1 MPLTTPTHAFVR
13 APSTAYARCLREQPC
28 AIDVG
33 VATQQHD
40 GYVAALRD
48 AGIDVQWLPPLVD
61 APDATFVED
70 TAVVVDGAALVTHPG
85 ALARR
90 EETPSVAAVLASS
103 MAITHMHGPATL
115 DGGDVMRCG
124 DTLVV
129 GHSQRTN
136 EGGIAALTE
145 FAARFGLRTHVV
157 QLAAGLHLKSA
168 CTMLDAATLLY
179 WPGAFTIDALAPL
192 RLDCIAVSEP
202 AGANVLPFA
211 DRVLMSDAAPRTA
224 ELVAKRGGAPRLL
237 ALSQIHAGDG
247 ALTCLSLRVP
257 PAGAWVA

>member
-1 MPLTTPTHAFVR
+1 MSLTTPITAYVR

-28 AIDVG
+28 EIDVA
-33 VATQQHD
+33 VATRQHD
-40 GYVAALRD
+40 GYVAALHD
-48 AGIDVQWLPPLVD
+48 AGIDVRWLQPMLD
-61 APDATFVED
+61 APDAMFVED
-70 TAVVVDGAALVTHPG
+70 TAVIIDDAALVTYPG
-85 ALARR
+85 ASTRR
-90 EETPSVAAVLASS
+90 CETASVAAELATTLSLTT
-103 MAITHMHGPATL
+103 MPGPATL

-124 DTLVV
+124 DTIVV

-157 QLAAGLHLKSA
+157 RLAAGLHLKSA
-168 CTMLDAATLLY
+168 CTMLDAETLLY
-179 WPGAFTIDALAPL
+179 WPGGFAADALAGL
-192 RLDCIAVSEP
+192 RVACIEVPEP
-202 AGANVLPFA
+202 AGANVLPMR

-224 ELVAKRGGAPRLL
+224 ELVAKRGESPRLL

-257 PAGAWVA
+257 PPGTWVA